1 MPAFSTPKGVTF
13 VSSYSLTSM
22 KGEDLI
28 QYYLDEIG
36 HHNLLTQK
44 EEVEL
49 AQIIEDGKEAEE
61 IVASKDFKKISA
73 AKQRALKKRVRA
85 GREARQRFI
94 NANLRLVVSIA
105 KKYRSSGLPLL
116 DLIQEGNL
124 GLIHAVEKFDWR
136 KGFKFSTY
144 ATWWIRQSLIRGI
157 SNSNELIRLPVH
169 ARETAKTLRRFRL
182 ELESAWNRR
191 VSLHEAGVELGL
203 SREQVEAII
212 GQGEVVASLSQG
224 LQGDGQLELGDVL
237 EDQAV
242 SVLEQATQSLVEDEV
257 ERLLSV
263 LSDTERDVIRYR
275 FFDGDEV
282 HSYMDTG
289 RRFNLSRERI
299 RQIEVRAIA
308 KMRHPSADIEAYY
321 LLFSE

>member
-1 MPAFSTPKGVTF
+1 
-13 VSSYSLTSM
+13 M
-22 KGEDLI
+22 KGEDLV

-36 HHNLLTQK
+36 RHTLLSQE
-44 EEVEL
+44 EEVAL
-49 AQIIEDGKEAEE
+49 AKKIEKGKRAEDS
-61 IVASKDFKKISA
+61 ISSKGFKKLSP
-73 AKQRALKKRVRA
+73 AKQRQARKVFRE

-182 ELESAWNRR
+182 ELESSWNRR
-191 VSLHEAGVELGL
+191 VSLYEAGEELGL
-203 SREQVEAII
+203 SREQVDGILT
-212 GQGEVVASLSQG
+212 QGEVVASLSQG
-224 LQGDGQLELGDVL
+224 IAGDGQLELGDLL
-237 EDQAV
+237 EDGSV
-242 SVLEQATQSLVEDEV
+242 SVLEQATRSLVEEEV
-257 ERLLSV
+257 GRLLSI
-263 LSDTERDVIRYR
+263 LSDSEAEVIRYR
-275 FFDGDEV
+275 FFDGDGV
-282 HSYMDTG
+282 RSYMETG
-289 RRFNLSRERI
+289 RKFNLSRERI

-308 KMRHPSADIEAYY
+308 KMRHPSSDIEAYY